1 MVTEPQKDVFVMNDI
16 TDKIK
21 AGLGN
26 GRGTFLL
33 ALFGIGISVSA
44 SFMFCLASIGFDFTQ
59 LKDIVFWSRWAS
71 MAITSLV
78 GYFLVILHKDEKNR
92 MLPWYKECLD
102 EIARKASQIGE
113 SFDEFLHDLNL
124 RRRIEWY
131 KRAVNDKI
139 ALLNKKLLEAD
150 LRGKPTAAI
159 AQKIEKYKAIISDEF
174 ISANKNALKTRSK
187 TISSVQVLSE
197 ARRGDNGET
206 NFRSASG
213 FYVGKGTAK
222 VVMSLIM
229 TAAFACV
236 VVQNFGAGI
245 SIASI
250 VMTVLSVLS
259 TVISVFSAVLAAN
272 GCYRNVYVPN
282 MLFRL
287 KILSDYE
294 EWKKKKEG
302 KNLGA
307 NWGQTSAP
315 PQKTAVSAEK

>member
-1 MVTEPQKDVFVMNDI
+1 MITEPQKDVFIMGDV

-21 AGLGN
+21 AGFGN

-33 ALFGIGISVSA
+33 ALLGIGISISA
-44 SFMFCLASIGFDFTQ
+44 SFMFCLVSIGFDFTQ

-71 MAITSLV
+71 MAVTSLV

-92 MLPWYKECLD
+92 MLPWYQNCME

-113 SFDEFLHDLNL
+113 SFDEFLHELNL
-124 RRRIEWY
+124 RRRVEWY
-131 KRAVNDKI
+131 KRAVNEKI
-139 ALLNKKLLEAD
+139 AELNKKLLEAD
-150 LRGKPTAAI
+150 LRGKSTSSI

-174 ISANKNALKTRSK
+174 IAANKNALKTRSK

-197 ARRGDNGET
+197 AKNGDNGET

-213 FYVGKGTAK
+213 FYLGKGTAK

-245 SIASI
+245 SVASV
-250 VMTVLSVLS
+250 VMTILSVLS
-259 TVISVFSAVLAAN
+259 TLISVSSAVLAAN

-287 KILSDYE
+287 KILADYE
-294 EWKKKKEG
+294 EWKKKKD
-302 KNLGA
+302 A
-307 NWGQTSAP
+307 RRTRTSE
-315 PQKTAVSAEK
+315 TLSATHFGV